1 MKKTP
6 ILILILLLIVSC
18 QNQKKENKNFKKSE
32 INFKKE
38 GNLLVKDS
46 LKQIKAEFDIE
57 IADDKYQR
65 ETGLMYRKE
74 MKNNQAMLFIFEE
87 EAPRYFYMKNTY
99 IPLDII
105 YISKDSTIVNIIH
118 NATPLDES
126 SLPSLLP
133 AQFVLEVKAGIC
145 EEKNLQVGDQISWI
159 INQD

>member
-105 YISKDSTIVNIIH
+105 YISKDSTIVNIIY